1 MEKWFCVMK
10 CKQHLSTE
18 RVVLPPSYWLDYC
31 QEVKHCS
38 ANSSGTQAVS
48 RPFWY
53 VTLNGVCCISMGLSC
68 FFPLWP
74 KFELQRERGD
84 CSIESNSIK
93 TEGHTQAFHTY
104 RINLSPFT
112 KDFRVW
118 EAIIET
124 KSIYLWLPVGSFSM
138 NCCIAVHDG
147 CWLMPIV
154 LMPLP
159 QLSAVVAPVT
169 VQAHFAPG

>member
-1 MEKWFCVMK
+1 M
-10 CKQHLSTE
+10 
-18 RVVLPPSYWLDYC
+18 PDC
-31 QEVKHCS
+31 QVSVIIS
-38 ANSSGTQAVS
+38 ATQ
-48 RPFWY
+48 
-53 VTLNGVCCISMGLSC
+53 TN
-68 FFPLWP
+68 
-74 KFELQRERGD
+74 
-84 CSIESNSIK
+84 
-93 TEGHTQAFHTY
+93 

-138 NCCIAVHDG
+138 KCWEAVHDG
-147 CWLMPIV
+147 HWLMLIA